1 MRCRPEHRQFAGYD
15 DLVAVT
21 DFNLARHRKL
31 QAAPVKFHSR
41 RASGRLLFA
50 REILD
55 VAGDAFD
62 RLERGADHQE
72 CGAKLFHDQI
82 EIDKPERPK
91 QQRERPKDQALPQRN
106 SDISL

>member
-1 MRCRPEHRQFAGYD
+1 MRCRPGHRQFAGYD

-31 QAAPVKFHSR
+31 QAAPVEFHSR

-55 VAGDAFD
+55 VAAMPLTVSNEALTTRNVARSFFTI
-62 RLERGADHQE
+62 
-72 CGAKLFHDQI
+72 KL
-82 EIDKPERPK
+82 R
-91 QQRERPKDQALPQRN
+91 
-106 SDISL
+106 